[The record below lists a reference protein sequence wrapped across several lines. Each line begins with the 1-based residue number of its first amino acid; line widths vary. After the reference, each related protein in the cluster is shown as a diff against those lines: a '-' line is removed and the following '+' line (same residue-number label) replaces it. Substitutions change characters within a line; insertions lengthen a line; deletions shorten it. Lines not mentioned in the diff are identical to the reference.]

1 MAHMPRGTSHDYSAA
16 VYCTRTPFVIS
27 SFITWVL
34 MGLSLQCL
42 ARCSAYFS
50 WPYLALSLLLC
61 F

>member
-1 MAHMPRGTSHDYSAA
+1 MRTMYTVLSSCCA
-16 VYCTRTPFVIS
+16 CTT
-27 SFITWVL
+27 L